1 MHDCSFFNSN
11 GDLRQTSLC
20 KMERGGGNVM
30 LSSFKTVQSSILGHA
45 SVFLDQSFTFH
56 EKIRPW

>member
-1 MHDCSFFNSN
+1 MIAV
-11 GDLRQTSLC
+11 SLTQMVISDKLLC
-20 KMERGGGNVM
+20 VKWRGGGNVM